1 MALIVEDGTGVSG
14 ANTYVSLSDFKSWA
28 DDRGITYGNDAAVT
42 QQIYRAMDYIES
54 LNFLGFKANEDQ
66 ALQWPRYEVYI
77 DGYSVDG
84 TEIPNQLKLAVY
96 EAIKVEIDGYSEMN
110 PIDRKTISETVGD
123 ISVTYT
129 SNSASKTTTPALSFA
144 VRKLTRSGFGISRA

>member
-14 ANTYVSLSDFKSWA
+14 ANTYVSLNDFKSWA

-110 PIDRKTISETVGD
+110 PVDRKTISETVGD

>member
-110 PIDRKTISETVGD
+110 PVDRKTISETVGD

>member
-1 MALIVEDGTGVSG
+1 
-14 ANTYVSLSDFKSWA
+14 
-28 DDRGITYGNDAAVT
+28 
-42 QQIYRAMDYIES
+42 MDYIES